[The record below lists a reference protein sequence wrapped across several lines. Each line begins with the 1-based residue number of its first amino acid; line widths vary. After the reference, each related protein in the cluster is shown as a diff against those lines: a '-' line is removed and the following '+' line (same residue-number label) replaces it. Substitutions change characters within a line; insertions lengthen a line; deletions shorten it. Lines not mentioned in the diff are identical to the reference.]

1 MHRLVG
7 SSCRDGGFIMT
18 LQDLCARLL
27 PPDDHVLVETLVMEE
42 HGISLVLSA
51 TAPKAICPACVHP
64 ACRVHGRYLRTLADL
79 PWATTPVELLLWVRR
94 FCCDMPTC
102 ERQTFTERLPLV
114 APSYARTTARLRT
127 SQTSTGL
134 ALGGAAGARHLAR
147 QGLPGSR
154 STLLRRVR
162 VLPDPEGPEPH
173 VVGVDDWA
181 WRKGHRYGSIVVDL
195 ERGCPIDVLED
206 RKADTVAAWFKA
218 HPEVSIVARDRADS
232 YASGVSEGAP
242 KAIQVADRFHLFG
255 NLADTLEEV
264 FREYSRELDAI
275 NEARRLQDVT
285 LPDGSLAVPV
295 PPTQA
300 APAAARKAE
309 QSRARR
315 LSQYEQVWE
324 FRKQGWTAEAVAQR
338 VGISSRTVFR
348 FLRHTTFP
356 ERQPRRQFKASFLD
370 PFKTSLTERWNVG
383 CHNASK
389 LFREMQ
395 TQGFTGHYGLVAA
408 YVKRMRTA
416 QGVTS
421 KPRTATAPVKVTEPS
436 EKPLTPKSAT
446 WLVLRREEKREDA
459 KADQELLAQI
469 QAQNSEL
476 AKAIALSQDFAELVR
491 QRQPEKLDGWLE
503 RATQSALKAFE
514 RFAGSLR
521 NDYKAVKA
529 GVTLPWSTGPV
540 EGHINR
546 LKMLKRQMFGR
557 ANIDLLK
564 LRVLYET

>member
-1 MHRLVG
+1 
-7 SSCRDGGFIMT
+7 MT

-27 PPDDHVLVETLVMEE
+27 PPDDHLLVETLLMEE

-51 TAPKAICPACVHP
+51 TAPQALCPVCLHP

-94 FCCDMPTC
+94 FCCDTPRC
-102 ERQTFTERLPLV
+102 ERQTFTERLPIV
-114 APSYARTTARLRT
+114 APSYARTTARLGL
-127 SQTSTGL
+127 SQTYTGL
-134 ALGGAAGARHLAR
+134 ALGGSAGARHLAR
-147 QGLPGSR
+147 QGVPGSR

-162 VLPDPEGPEPH
+162 GLPDPEGPEPH

-218 HPEVSIVARDRADS
+218 HPEVSIVARDRADA
-232 YASGVSEGAP
+232 YASGISQGAP
-242 KAIQVADRFHLFG
+242 HAIQVADRFHLFD

-275 NEARRLQDVT
+275 NAARSRQEVT
-285 LPDGSLAVPV
+285 LPDGSVAVPV
-295 PPTQA
+295 PPA
-300 APAAARKAE
+300 PPAPAAARQSE

-315 LSQYEQVWE
+315 RWQYEQVWE
-324 FRKQGWTAEAVAQR
+324 LRQQGLSAEAVAQR

-356 ERQPRRQFKASFLD
+356 ERQPRRQFKATLLD
-370 PFKTSLTERWNVG
+370 PFKTYLTDRWNAG

-395 TQGFTGHYGLVAA
+395 THGFAGHYGLVAA
-408 YVKRMRTA
+408 YVRRMRTA
-416 QGVTS
+416 QRATS
-421 KPRTATAPVKVTEPS
+421 KPQTTAAPVKVTEPA
-436 EKPLTPKSAT
+436 EKPLTPKRAT
-446 WLVLRREEKREDA
+446 WLVLRREDKREDA
-459 KADQELLAQI
+459 AADQALLGQI
-469 QAQNSEL
+469 QAQHGAL
-476 AKAIALSQDFAELVR
+476 AEAIALSQDFAELLR
-491 QRQPEKLDGWLE
+491 QRQPEKLESWLE
-503 RATQSALKAFE
+503 RAAQSTLQAFE
-514 RFAGSLR
+514 RFAASLR
-521 NDYKAVKA
+521 EDYEAVKA

-540 EGHINR
+540 EGHMNR

-557 ANIDLLK
+557 ANIDLLR
-564 LRVLYET
+564 LRVLCAT